1 MALIFQRNQKLVFAG
16 DSITDCGR
24 RDRAAPLGN
33 GYVREV
39 YVWLGA
45 AYPELNLRIVN
56 QGISGNT
63 TRTLLARWD
72 ADVIAEQPDWL
83 AIKIGV
89 NDVWRIVTER
99 TAEAVPL
106 NEFERNYR
114 AMLDRARAAT
124 RANLILIEPFLV
136 ETDRSDLFRRL
147 LDDYR
152 TVVRRLAGE
161 YNTLLV
167 KTQDAFDR
175 GLQAQP
181 ASYWAGDRV
190 HPTEIGHALI
200 AREFLKVSGVEG

>member
-1 MALIFQRNQKLVFAG
+1 MALIFQPNQKLVFAG

-24 RDRAAPLGN
+24 RAQFAPLGN

-45 AYPELNLRIVN
+45 AHPELNLTIVN
-56 QGISGNT
+56 QGIGGDT

-72 ADVIAEQPDWL
+72 SDVIGQQPDWL

-89 NDVWRIVTER
+89 NDVWRIVAER

-106 NEFERNYR
+106 DEFERNYR
-114 AMLDRARAAT
+114 AILDQTRAAT
-124 RANLILIEPFLV
+124 KAGLILIEPFLV
-136 ETDRSDLFRRL
+136 ETDRGDLFRRL

-152 TVVRRLAGE
+152 AVVRRLGE
-161 YNTLLV
+161 EYGTLLV
-167 KTQDAFDR
+167 KTQDAFDH
-175 GLQAQP
+175 GLCAQP
-181 ASYWAGDRV
+181 AGYWARDRV

-200 AREFLKVSGVEG
+200 AREFLARCGVG